1 MEKRRENRNP
11 LHMSG
16 RTHRVIGNIS
26 AKAWLAVS
34 LRRGVSVLSCGIG
47 FTGVVMAE
55 EEKRNPLNLDKVTV
69 TATRAKQGVDKAP
82 ASTTVLTQEE
92 MQRKHAPTLDE
103 ALRNE
108 VGVHVLKFRGPV
120 DNHTTTIMRG
130 FQGQQ
135 RTLMM
140 LDGIPLNSSI
150 TGSVPWSELPVD
162 EIEKVEIVRGPYS
175 SLYGGYALGG
185 VINSIVATPQKETA
199 RARAG
204 YGSFGTSNYHLQ
216 YGNRIFSDRLSFIIG
231 FDRWQSDGYVVSTIE
246 RPRGTTPVSGGEIPV
261 TGYRETSDVT
271 GRQTL
276 YTVGDGG
283 KQKFDR
289 DSFIGK
295 ISFDPTPHSNISL
308 TAFYGGWSLDQPTY
322 NTYLRDPL
330 GMPVTSGNLNI
341 NGNRVTLS
349 EQNFFPIT
357 RENNAGMYALK
368 YSIDVSPTVS
378 LKANLAYSNQFNRE
392 TEFRALPAALG
403 LGSSRWTTRD
413 RDSDAIHAEV
423 MGNFEL
429 GKRNLLTAGLL
440 YQTAD
445 GKQKIPVI
453 FDRRVPYEIGLASS
467 SGGKQQTQAIY
478 VQDQLKVLDN
488 LNVFLGLRY
497 DRWSNTDGFQ
507 ELGPNPRAY
516 FSDRIQT
523 SVNPKLSVVYSPL
536 TDTTLRA
543 SAATAFRPPT
553 LDELYVNSS
562 HGTTQ
567 TIGNPNLKPEQV
579 SSWEVGIVQYFATA
593 TRVGATY
600 YNNALKDL
608 IYRRAT
614 TPPGAPLTV
623 QVLENA
629 AEGETKGIEFD
640 VLQRITPYLNLVA
653 NATWLDATIT
663 GSPNRP
669 ELVGKTIP
677 QIPKHIYNIGLDLN
691 AKDYKGS
698 LMLRRV
704 GDAFSRDDN
713 LDVARGV
720 RGGIDPYTT
729 VDAKIVYVGWQK
741 VSLSLSVM
749 NILDK
754 RYFQSFGQMPGRTV
768 FSEVAVKF

>member
-1 MEKRRENRNP
+1 MKKETPEC
-11 LHMSG
+11 LSG
-16 RTHRVIGNIS
+16 RHDRTRRAAWNTP
-26 AKAWLAVS
+26 AKAWLAASLRGGVS
-34 LRRGVSVLSCGIG
+34 LLSCGIG
-47 FTGVVMAE
+47 FTGVAMADE
-55 EEKRNPLNLDKVTV
+55 RKKNPLNLDKVTV
-69 TATRAKQGVDKAP
+69 TATRTKQDVDKAP
-82 ASTTVLTQEE
+82 ASTTVVTQEE

-135 RTLMM
+135 RTLLM
-140 LDGIPLNSSI
+140 LDGIPLNSAI

-162 EIEKVEIVRGPYS
+162 EIERVEVVRGPYS
-175 SLYGGYALGG
+175 ALYGGYALGG

-204 YGSFGTSNYHLQ
+204 YGTFGTSNYHLQ
-216 YGNRIFSDRLSFIIG
+216 YGNRILSDRLSFIVG
-231 FDRWQSDGYVVSTIE
+231 FDRWQTDGYVVSTIE

-261 TGYRETSDVT
+261 TGYRETRDVT
-271 GRQTL
+271 GQQTL

-283 KQKFDR
+283 RQKFDR

-295 ISFDPTPHSNISL
+295 ISFDPTPYSNLSL
-308 TAFYGGWSLDQPTY
+308 IAQYGEWSLDQPTY
-322 NTYLRDPL
+322 NTYLRNSA
-330 GMPVTSGNLNI
+330 GVPVTSGNLDI
-341 NGNRVTLS
+341 EGNRVTLS
-349 EQNFFPIT
+349 ESNFFPIT
-357 RENNAGMYALK
+357 RKNEAGMYALK
-368 YSIDVSPTVS
+368 YSIDISPAITF
-378 LKANLAYSNQFNRE
+378 KANLGYSKQFNRE

-423 MGNFEL
+423 LGNFQL
-429 GKRNLLTAGLL
+429 GERNLLTAGLL

-453 FDRRVPYEIGLASS
+453 FDRRVPEVIGLASA
-467 SGGKQQTQAIY
+467 SGGKQETQAIY
-478 VQDQLKVLDN
+478 IQDQLKVLDN
-488 LNVFLGLRY
+488 LNLFLGARY

-507 ELGPNPRAY
+507 ELGPNPRTR
-516 FSDRIQT
+516 FSDRSQT
-523 SVNPKLSVVYSPL
+523 SFNPKLSVVYSPL
-536 TDTTLRA
+536 ADTTLRA

-567 TIGNPNLKPEQV
+567 TIGNPNLKPEKV
-579 SSWEVGIVQYFATA
+579 TSWEVGIVQYFPTA

-600 YNNALKDL
+600 YNNTLKDL

-614 TPPGAPLTV
+614 TPPGAPLTI

-663 GSPNRP
+663 SSPNRP
-669 ELVGKTIP
+669 ELAGKTIP
-677 QIPKHIYNIGLDLN
+677 QIPKHIYNIGIDLN

-713 LDVARGV
+713 TDVARGV

-729 VDAKIVYVGWQK
+729 LDAKAVYAGWQK

-754 RYFQSFGQMPGRTV
+754 RYFQSFGQMPGRSV
-768 FSEVAVKF
+768 FGELIVKF